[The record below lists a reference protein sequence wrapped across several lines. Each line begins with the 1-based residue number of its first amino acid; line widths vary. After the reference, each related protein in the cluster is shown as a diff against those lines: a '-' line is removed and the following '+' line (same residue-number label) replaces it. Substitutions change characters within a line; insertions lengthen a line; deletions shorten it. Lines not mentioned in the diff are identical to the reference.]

1 MNLFKTLII
10 EDSLVFRQTFKKVL
24 GTKFPA
30 MEIAEAADGKEA
42 LEKLTSFQPRLIF
55 LDVKL
60 PDGNGLEFTRKI
72 KAQDPS
78 VMILIL
84 TSYDIP
90 EHPRGRSPKRSP
102 ELFCERTHPQRRHLG
117 GSGEHS
123 ERLWTLKNSFFQS
136 CGKGTG
142 GEGIFRS

>member
-60 PDGNGLEFTRKI
+60 PDGNGLELTRKI

-90 EHPRGRSPKRSP
+90 EYREAALRSGARNYFVKGLTPNEDIWAEVESILK
-102 ELFCERTHPQRRHLG
+102 
-117 GSGEHS
+117 GSG
-123 ERLWTLKNSFFQS
+123 L
-136 CGKGTG
+136 
-142 GEGIFRS
+142 